1 MDMIG
6 QHIWSPDSAKL
17 LVTDRDARG
26 IVLDVKRGVVLAE
39 LDIMSDTQANFL
51 SNDQIIASKY
61 INHTVLYSE

>member
-6 QHIWSPDSAKL
+6 QHIWSPDSTKL

-61 INHTVLYSE
+61 INYAVLYSE